1 MAERTR
7 TVDRAIDLLVA
18 ICDRGALSL
27 ADAARETE
35 LSTST
40 ALRLMRTL
48 EINSL
53 VRRDENGLFHPGSR
67 MMQLGA
73 LALSHEAIVS
83 LATPHLE
90 CLVEATGESAYLSTF
105 GHNDTAVYLS
115 LAEGTHSIRHTSW
128 VGRTLPLRGSA
139 TGAAL
144 RGETGQAGY
153 AIVSSGV
160 ESDVTSIAAP
170 VRSGGGIVAALSI
183 VLPAYRLPADGA
195 DSIGLLVASE
205 AAQLSADLGA
215 PENRPPS
222 DKPTSPI

>member
-18 ICDRGALSL
+18 VCDNGAISL

-40 ALRLMRTL
+40 ALRLIRTL
-48 EINSL
+48 EVNSL
-53 VRRDENGLFHPGSR
+53 VRRDSSGLFHPGSR

-73 LALSHEAIVS
+73 LALSHEAIIS
-83 LATPHLE
+83 LAADHLE
-90 CLVEATGESAYLSTF
+90 RLVSATGESAYLSTF

-115 LAEGTHSIRHTSW
+115 LAEGTYSIRHTSW
-128 VGRTLPLRGSA
+128 VGRTIPLDGSA

-144 RGETGQAGY
+144 RGNTPQAGY

-170 VRSGGGIVAALSI
+170 VRSGAGIVAALSI
-183 VLPAYRLPADGA
+183 VMPAYRIPADGA
-195 DSIGLLVASE
+195 DSLGRLVVDE
-205 AAQLSADLGA
+205 ARQLSVALGA
-215 PENRPPS
+215 A
-222 DKPTSPI
+222 DALTHHAQ